1 MCISRR
7 ISLISHCLYLYH
19 IVINS
24 KRDQGMIFETEHI
37 VSTNYILIL
46 FVERKSGN
54 I

>member
-7 ISLISHCLYLYH
+7 ISLTSHCLQLYH

-24 KRDQGMIFETEHI
+24 KRYQRMILETECT

-46 FVERKSGN
+46 FVGRKSGN